1 MCCIFALQKT
11 SYTLNNFRLI
21 TITHKTANINHIG
34 RYIPSFNDDPG
45 KLAEVLRSIKQ
56 QLGIEELL
64 YLATCNR
71 LTFLF
76 VRETPV
82 DNAFLVKLF
91 GMLHEDIPQHCLHG
105 IADVTAIYNGEDCIQ
120 HIFEVASSLDSL
132 VVGEREILRQLRTAY
147 EFCDQNQLTGD
158 NIRLVMKSAIPT
170 AKEIYTRTKIGE
182 NSVSVVS
189 LAMQQMMQNDISP
202 DARFLIIGAG
212 QTNHLVAKFLLKHGF
227 KNFTVF
233 NRSLEN
239 AQVLADKLKGTAHAL
254 ADLQTYTQPFEVLIT
269 CTGATEPIITQ
280 QLYSQLIGND
290 TSQKIVIDLSV
301 PTNVSPAVVRNFA
314 IQYIEVERLRSLAAE
329 NLALRKQ
336 EVDSALLIIDDRL
349 TEFKLLHRQRRVER
363 GMSEIPTRMR
373 EVKERALTSVFQKE
387 IALLDENAQQ
397 TLEKVIAYLEKKYIG
412 IPISVAKNVLE
423 AELIYQAIH

>member
-1 MCCIFALQKT
+1 M
-11 SYTLNNFRLI
+11 NNFRLI

-45 KLAEVLRSIKQ
+45 KLAEVLRNIKEE
-56 QLGIEELL
+56 LGIEELL

-76 VRETPV
+76 VREAPI
-82 DNAFLVKLF
+82 DNNFLVALF
-91 GMLHEDIPQHCLHG
+91 GMLHNNIPQHCLHG
-105 IADVTAIYNGEDCIQ
+105 IADVTAVYNGEDCIQ
-120 HIFEVASSLDSL
+120 HIFEVAASLDSL

-147 EFCDQNQLTGD
+147 EFCDQNQLAGD

-170 AKEIYTRTKIGE
+170 AKEIYTKTKIGE

-189 LAMQQMMQNDISP
+189 LAIQQMMQNDIP
-202 DARFLIIGAG
+202 ADARFVIIGAG

-239 AQVLADKLKGTAHAL
+239 AQLLADKLKGTAHTLSDL
-254 ADLQTYTQPFEVLIT
+254 ATYTQPFDVLVT
-269 CTGATEPIITQ
+269 CTGATEPVVTEQ
-280 QLYSQLIGND
+280 TYRQLIGKD
-290 TSQKIVIDLSV
+290 TAQKIIIDLSV
-301 PTNVSPAVVRNFA
+301 PTNVHPAVVRNFPV
-314 IQYIEVERLRSLAAE
+314 QYIEVERLRSLAAE

-336 EVDSALLIIDDRL
+336 EVENALLIIDERL
-349 TEFKLLHRQRRVER
+349 EEFKLLHRQRRVER
-363 GMSEIPTRMR
+363 GMAEIPARMR

-387 IALLDENAQQ
+387 IALLDQDAQL
-397 TLEKVIAYLEKKYIG
+397 TLEKVINYLEKKYVG
-412 IPISVAKNVLE
+412 IPIAVAKNVLE
-423 AELIYQAIH
+423 SELVYQHHQYQSIH